1 MKIRSFCTQKST
13 NNIRPKLMGS
23 LSLTPK
29 KKKWYLIQ
37 ATKSKIHQGSTNPYN
52 LKTTQIN
59 SYQYNLM
66 HSKVSSSSSSFLF
79 LFFLFLFVQYRN
91 STLT

>member
-23 LSLTPK
+23 LSLTP

-66 HSKVSSSSSSFLF
+66 HSKVSFFFNLFIFLF
-79 LFFLFLFVQYRN
+79 LFFL
-91 STLT
+91 

>member
-29 KKKWYLIQ
+29 KKKNWYLIQ

-66 HSKVSSSSSSFLF
+66 HSNAFKSIIFFFFVIF
-79 LFFLFLFVQYRN
+79 LFFY
-91 STLT
+91 TI

>member
-1 MKIRSFCTQKST
+1 MKIRSFCTQKNT

-23 LSLTPK
+23 LSLTP

-66 HSKVSSSSSSFLF
+66 HSNAFKSITFFFCNLFIFLYNIEI
-79 LFFLFLFVQYRN
+79 LL
-91 STLT
+91 

>member
-23 LSLTPK
+23 LSLTP

-66 HSKVSSSSSSFLF
+66 HSNAFKSITFF
-79 LFFLFLFVQYRN
+79 FFL
-91 STLT
+91 

>member
-1 MKIRSFCTQKST
+1 MKIRSFCTKKRT

-66 HSKVSSSSSSFLF
+66 HSNAFKSITFF
-79 LFFLFLFVQYRN
+79 FFL
-91 STLT
+91 